1 MPCNII
7 IIIIKIMCTLLGGSI
22 VIEVKLIKDYLYY
35 LAMIKLAL
43 VLLIF
48 NLHFIHTK
56 PVYEIS
62 EKYSKDD
69 PVLDNDHVISEV
81 QSEVE
86 SAIENLVKDRARSID
101 SPAEP
106 RLSLE
111 GLNDI
116 RNAVTSIDLEAV
128 LVTNAICTTFIP
140 KFPIAPLNS
149 AIALVCYS

>member
-1 MPCNII
+1 
-7 IIIIKIMCTLLGGSI
+7 
-22 VIEVKLIKDYLYY
+22 
-35 LAMIKLAL
+35 MIKLATL

-48 NLHFIHTK
+48 NLDFINSN
-56 PVYEIS
+56 PVSEIS
-62 EKYSKDD
+62 EKYSEDD
-69 PVLDNDHVISEV
+69 PELNHDPVI
-81 QSEVE
+81 SEVE
-86 SAIENLVKDRARSID
+86 SAIKNLMKERARSLDIPTEPRSIE
-101 SPAEP
+101 SPAGP